1 MILGI
6 TLVSIAIALVIFYYN
21 FHKNRNTLFLSGFII
36 LLSIYSLAHY
46 FTGVAFSSVPATI
59 LYNHFTPLFLLLGPF
74 IFFYTRGLFCDKTQL
89 HFRDWLHFLPAI
101 VQLGLI
107 SDYFLIPFEAK
118 KETLVFLRSNL
129 DQIDQFDFNLW
140 FSHGM
145 NNVIRISSL
154 LIYICVDLY
163 LIFFVSAGKKRF
175 SYIRLHSIRQ
185 WLMVFHILVM
195 TIVVAYAIFMWRF
208 QQDPYFLDSDA
219 SDLILVFA
227 ALGIFGLNIAFFL
240 FPEAIYGVLRISPEY
255 YSLNG
260 ESELKPEPLPGDIKK
275 TVSTENLYLSG
286 LKSRIEKYMS
296 DGEPYL
302 SKDFNLSV
310 MARDM
315 NVPHH
320 HITLCFKDV
329 FQTTFTAYKTVL
341 RVQKAKEMLCS
352 ESTDVITIEAVGEEC
367 GFASRSAFYA
377 AFKKVKGVN
386 PGVYKASFR

>member
-46 FTGVAFSSVPATI
+46 FTGVAFSSVPAAI
-59 LYNHFTPLFLLLGPF
+59 LYNHFTPLYLLLGPF

-101 VQLGLI
+101 VQVGLI

-129 DQIDQFDFNLW
+129 DQIDKVDFNLW
-140 FSHGM
+140 FSNGM

-154 LIYICVDLY
+154 LIYIGIDLY
-163 LIFFVSAGKKRF
+163 LIFFASAGKKRF
-175 SYIRLHSIRQ
+175 SHIRLQAIRQ
-185 WLMVFHILVM
+185 WLTVFHVLVLI
-195 TIVVAYAIFMWRF
+195 IVVAYAIFMWRF
-208 QQDPYFLDSDA
+208 QQDPYFLDSDS

-260 ESELKPEPLPGDIKK
+260 ESELKPEPLPDDIKK

-286 LKSRIEKYMS
+286 LKGRIEKYMS

-302 SKDFNLSV
+302 SKDFNLSA
-310 MARDM
+310 MARELEIP
-315 NVPHH
+315 NH
-320 HITLCFKDV
+320 HITLCFKEA
-329 FQTTFTAYKTVL
+329 FGCTFSEYKTLL
-341 RVQKAKEMLCS
+341 RVQKAKEMLKGNS
-352 ESTDVITIEAVGEEC
+352 SDLITLGAIGEDC
-367 GFASRSAFYA
+367 GFSSRSSFYG
-377 AFKKVKGVN
+377 AFKKVVGLS
-386 PGVYKASFR
+386 PGEFKASIS